1 MRYWNTLSPARKH
14 KSSRRLKNWAH
25 LPVRWSLNL
34 KGRATARYIHI
45 GSRNCN
51 GGIMSDI
58 RLKLDPEK
66 LQEAVKRVVEEVKGA
81 SLDIRGLRGLTGAW
95 ALVPRVIERVEKLAL
110 ELGMLGED
118 KKSAAVEAI
127 LLLVPDRWIP
137 DLLLRP
143 LIGCAIEQ
151 ALPLLRKRLNG

>member
-1 MRYWNTLSPARKH
+1 
-14 KSSRRLKNWAH
+14 
-25 LPVRWSLNL
+25 
-34 KGRATARYIHI
+34 
-45 GSRNCN
+45 
-51 GGIMSDI
+51 MSNI
-58 RLKLDPEK
+58 RIKLDPEK

-95 ALVPRVIERVEKLAL
+95 ALVPRVIERVEKLAI

-118 KKSAAVEAI
+118 KKAAAVEAI

-137 DLLLRP
+137 DWLLRP
-143 LIGCAIEQ
+143 LIGWAIEQ

>member
-1 MRYWNTLSPARKH
+1 
-14 KSSRRLKNWAH
+14 
-25 LPVRWSLNL
+25 
-34 KGRATARYIHI
+34 
-45 GSRNCN
+45 
-51 GGIMSDI
+51 MSDI

-95 ALVPRVIERVEKLAL
+95 ALVPRVIERVEKLAI
-110 ELGMLGED
+110 ELGMLGEH
-118 KKSAAVEAI
+118 KKAAAVEAI

-143 LIGCAIEQ
+143 LIGWAIEQ